1 VPRKA
6 GNTEHKAARIQLAA
20 LLAFGVLATS
30 SGGYLAY
37 GELTAAVAVV
47 GRSEGELFGQL
58 SERLVPL
65 PPSERSQLELLRNC
79 FRTYHAVY
87 SRAQPT
93 SVRRILAASCS
104 LYAEEVSRRSPALG
118 LAWATLAAFRAE
130 LGDAPGFSNGL
141 KASRGVSPNEGW
153 LAQFRAELVSR
164 YADIADKQAYAVEE
178 ADLQVLARGV
188 RSIGWIAATYAY
200 DHAFRK
206 RVLSAVSK
214 LPANQQSKF
223 IELLRSSLER
233 E

>member
-1 VPRKA
+1 
-6 GNTEHKAARIQLAA
+6 
-20 LLAFGVLATS
+20 
-30 SGGYLAY
+30 
-37 GELTAAVAVV
+37 
-47 GRSEGELFGQL
+47 
-58 SERLVPL
+58 
-65 PPSERSQLELLRNC
+65 
-79 FRTYHAVY
+79 
-87 SRAQPT
+87 
-93 SVRRILAASCS
+93 
-104 LYAEEVSRRSPALG
+104 
-118 LAWATLAAFRAE
+118 
-130 LGDAPGFSNGL
+130 
-141 KASRGVSPNEGW
+141 
-153 LAQFRAELVSR
+153 VSR